1 MIWLYSKRVARS
13 EPPQLM
19 SHSLKPFQCH
29 SRVSK
34 LFYLLSMKTIR
45 MVYILLLCKVP
56 ESLHEATT
64 FYNCKIQYM
73 RSCNTGFSWSKVKVC
88 SRAKAQLF
96 PPQHCG
102 HDVEFW
108 PGHCHRHAA
117 ISFQVKVHFCPR

>member
-45 MVYILLLCKVP
+45 MVYVLLLCKVP

-73 RSCNTGFSWSKVKVC
+73 RSCNTVFSWSKVKVKDHFNEM
-88 SRAKAQLF
+88 SHVQKLNFF
-96 PPQHCG
+96 PHSTVGMMLSSGRVVVTDMQQFP
-102 HDVEFW
+102 F
-108 PGHCHRHAA
+108 R
-117 ISFQVKVHFCPR
+117 